1 MTFLLTALFLLTI
14 AGSFALGVAL
24 AHWTIRGFLNLFDPA
39 RTRNKPTAAPALA
52 TTTSGD

>member
-39 RTRNKPTAAPALA
+39 RTRTKPSRAPALA
-52 TTTSGD
+52 PTSGD